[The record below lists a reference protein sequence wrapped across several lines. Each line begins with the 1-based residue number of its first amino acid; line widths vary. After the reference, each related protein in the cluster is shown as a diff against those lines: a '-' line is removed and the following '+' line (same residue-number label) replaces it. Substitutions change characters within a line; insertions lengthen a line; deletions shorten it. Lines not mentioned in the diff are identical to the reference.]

1 MVAVWILFLHT
12 HKVTWLLD
20 PGGGPAIAEEND
32 MNPTTTHRSV
42 AFKLSLAALLSLL
55 LVLLITMGI
64 VSALLWQDFG
74 RLSRNDAQ
82 QHAAQLRTLV
92 QTFDETAQDQAK
104 RDFTLFKANFPGEF
118 SLSEVPGADGKSE
131 ATLAFQG
138 VGLNGDF
145 EVVDRFSKDS
155 MGAVAT
161 IFARSG
167 DDFMRV
173 TTSLKKQDGERAYKT
188 LLDRKHPAYGL
199 MNEGKTYIGRASLF
213 GREYMTVYE
222 PIRDGNRTIGIL
234 FIGSDIGPILGKLS
248 TVMAGQKLFTTGAV
262 YAVNTSAGAARGRV
276 LGLSGANATLQIDEK
291 ADDAKAWLASLDGV
305 EQTGEFETTWSPRRT
320 GAGDDALRYAAVER
334 YKPWGWAIVA
344 EAPLSEMM
352 GEARGVLTWLWLGV
366 LVALVLLTVVL
377 VAATRRLVGAPVQ
390 QLSTALGYLAQGDL
404 THAVTLKS
412 RDEIGSLAQAMEG
425 FRMRLV
431 ESLSTVRTSA
441 DSVSSASTEIAQG
454 NQDLSGRTESQAS
467 SLEETAASMEQLGAT
482 IRHNADSASQ
492 ANQLAVG
499 ASRVAA
505 QGGEVVSKVVS
516 TMQDINSSSQ
526 KIADII
532 GVIDGIAFQTNIL
545 ALNAAV
551 EAARAGEQGRGFAV
565 VAAEV
570 RNLAQRTAAEA
581 KAIKELIGVSSAMV
595 QQGSVLADQAGSTM
609 QEVVSSIQ
617 RVADMVSEISAASNE
632 QTAGVGQVGEAV
644 TQLDQTTQQNA
655 ALVEEMAA
663 AASSLRVQAQQMV
676 SAVAQFNLGHASDQ
690 GAAPS
695 PSHAVAPRKLG
706 QARHGA

>member
-1 MVAVWILFLHT
+1 MIPSSSRH
-12 HKVTWLLD
+12 
-20 PGGGPAIAEEND
+20 
-32 MNPTTTHRSV
+32 SV
-42 AFKLSLAALLSLL
+42 AFKLSLTALLSLL
-55 LVLLITMGI
+55 AVLLATMGI
-64 VSALLWQDFG
+64 VSTLLWKDFG
-74 RLSRNDAQ
+74 RLARGDAMQ
-82 QHAAQLRTLV
+82 YAAQVRTLV
-92 QTFDETAQDQAK
+92 QTFDETAQEQAK
-104 RDFTLFKANFPGEF
+104 RDFTLFKANFPGQFTVAE
-118 SLSEVPGADGKSE
+118 SPGADGKPE
-131 ATLAFQG
+131 AVLSFQG
-138 VGLNGDF
+138 ASVNGDF

-161 IFARSG
+161 IFARTG
-167 DDFMRV
+167 EDFIRV

-188 LLDRKHPAYGL
+188 LLDRKHPAYAL

-222 PIRDGNRTIGIL
+222 PIRDGTRTIGIL
-234 FIGSDIGPILGKLS
+234 FIGSDMGAILGKLD
-248 TVMAGQKLFTTGAV
+248 TVMAGQKLFTSGAV
-262 YAVNTSAGAARGRV
+262 YAVNLSSGPARGSV
-276 LGLSGANATLQIDEK
+276 FGLPGAGKSLRL
-291 ADDAKAWLASLDGV
+291 DDKDDNAKAWLASLAAVQSSGDLESG
-305 EQTGEFETTWSPRRT
+305 WSPRRSGESDT
-320 GAGDDALRYAAVER
+320 ATRYVAVER
-334 YKPWGWAIVA
+334 YKPWSWAIVA
-344 EAPLSEMM
+344 EAPLTEMM
-352 GEARGVLTWLWLGV
+352 SEARGVLTWLWLGV
-366 LVALVLLTVVL
+366 AVALALLTVVL
-377 VAATRRLVGAPVQ
+377 LVATRRLVGAPVQ

-404 THAVTLKS
+404 THAVSVRS

-425 FRMRLV
+425 FRVRLV
-431 ESLSTVRTSA
+431 ESLGTVRTSA
-441 DSVSSASTEIAQG
+441 DSVSAASTEIAQG

-467 SLEETAASMEQLGAT
+467 ALEQTAASMEQLGTT

-499 ASRVAA
+499 ASRIAQ
-505 QGGEVVSKVVS
+505 QGGEVVSKVVR
-516 TMQDINSSSQ
+516 TMQDINNSSQ
-526 KIADII
+526 RIADII

-581 KAIKELIGVSSAMV
+581 KAIKELIGASSAMV
-595 QQGSVLADQAGSTM
+595 QQGSVLADQAGTTM

-663 AASSLRVQAQQMV
+663 AASSLRTQAQQMV
-676 SAVAQFNLGHASDQ
+676 EAIARFNLGQDATTARMHVPASDR
-690 GAAPS
+690 
-695 PSHAVAPRKLG
+695 AVPKLG
-706 QARHGA
+706 G

>member
-1 MVAVWILFLHT
+1 MS
-12 HKVTWLLD
+12 
-20 PGGGPAIAEEND
+20 
-32 MNPTTTHRSV
+32 PTTTHRSV

-55 LVLLITMGI
+55 LVLLLTMGI
-64 VSALLWQDFG
+64 VSALLWQNFG
-74 RLSRNDAQ
+74 RLSRGDAQ
-82 QHAAQLRTLV
+82 QYAAQLRTLV
-92 QTFDETAQDQAK
+92 QTFDETAQEQAK
-104 RDFTLFKANFPGEF
+104 RDFTLFKANFPGNF
-118 SLSEVPGADGKSE
+118 SLNEAPGADGKPE

-138 VGLNGDF
+138 VPINGDF

-161 IFARSG
+161 IFARTG
-167 DDFMRV
+167 DDFIRV
-173 TTSLKKQDGERAYKT
+173 TTSLKKQDGDRAYKT
-188 LLDRKHPAYGL
+188 LLDRKHPAYEL
-199 MNEGKTYIGRASLF
+199 MNEGKTFIGRANLF

-222 PIRDGNRTIGIL
+222 PIREGNRTIGIL
-234 FIGSDIGPILGKLS
+234 FIGSDIGPILGKLN
-248 TVMAGQKLFTTGAV
+248 TVMAGQKLFATGAV
-262 YAVNTSAGAARGRV
+262 YAVNISAGPARGNV
-276 LGLSGANATLQIDEK
+276 FGLTGANAALKVDEK
-291 ADDAKAWLASLDGV
+291 VDEAKAWLASLSGI
-305 EQTGEFETTWSPRRT
+305 EQTGDFESSWSPRRS
-320 GAGDDALRYAAVER
+320 GDGDTAARYVAVER
-334 YKPWGWAIVA
+334 YKPWNWAIVA
-344 EAPLSEMM
+344 EAPESEMM
-352 GEARGVLTWLWLGV
+352 GEARSVLTWLWLGV
-366 LVALVLLTVVL
+366 LVALALLTVVL
-377 VAATRRLVGAPVQ
+377 VVATRRLVGAPVQ

-425 FRMRLV
+425 FRVRLV

-441 DSVSSASTEIAQG
+441 ESVSSASTEIAQG

-516 TMQDINSSSQ
+516 TMQDINTSSQ

-581 KAIKELIGVSSAMV
+581 KAIKELIGASSAMV
-595 QQGSVLADQAGSTM
+595 QQGSVLADQAGTTM

-617 RVADMVSEISAASNE
+617 RVADMVSEISAASSE

-663 AASSLRVQAQQMV
+663 AASSLQTQAHQMV
-676 SAVAQFNLGHASDQ
+676 SAIAQFNLGGTSASPGLPT
-690 GAAPS
+690 GARGGSRNPAIS
-695 PSHAVAPRKLG
+695 G
-706 QARHGA
+706 

>member
-1 MVAVWILFLHT
+1 MS
-12 HKVTWLLD
+12 
-20 PGGGPAIAEEND
+20 
-32 MNPTTTHRSV
+32 PTTTHRSV

-64 VSALLWQDFG
+64 VSALLWQNFG
-74 RLSRNDAQ
+74 RLSRGDAQ
-82 QHAAQLRTLV
+82 QYAAQLRTLV
-92 QTFDETAQDQAK
+92 QTFDETAQEQAK
-104 RDFTLFKANFPGEF
+104 RDFTLFKANFPGNF
-118 SLSEVPGADGKSE
+118 SLSDAPGADGKPE

-138 VGLNGDF
+138 VPINGDF

-161 IFARSG
+161 IFARTG
-167 DDFMRV
+167 DDFIRV
-173 TTSLKKQDGERAYKT
+173 TTSLKKQDGDRAYKT
-188 LLDRKHPAYGL
+188 LLDRKHPAYEL
-199 MNEGKTYIGRASLF
+199 MNEGKTFIGRANLF

-222 PIRDGNRTIGIL
+222 PIREGNRTIGIL
-234 FIGSDIGPILGKLS
+234 FIGSDIGPILGKLN
-248 TVMAGQKLFTTGAV
+248 TVMAGQKLFATGAV
-262 YAVNTSAGAARGRV
+262 YAVNISAGPARGNV
-276 LGLSGANATLQIDEK
+276 FGLTGANAALKVDEK
-291 ADDAKAWLASLDGV
+291 VDEAKAWLASLSGI
-305 EQTGEFETTWSPRRT
+305 EQTGDFESSWSPRRS
-320 GAGDDALRYAAVER
+320 GDGDTAARYVAVER
-334 YKPWGWAIVA
+334 YKPWNWAIVA
-344 EAPLSEMM
+344 EAPESEMM
-352 GEARGVLTWLWLGV
+352 GEARSVLTWLWLGV
-366 LVALVLLTVVL
+366 LVALALLTVVL
-377 VAATRRLVGAPVQ
+377 VVATRRLVGAPVQ

-425 FRMRLV
+425 FRVRLA

-441 DSVSSASTEIAQG
+441 ESVSSASTEIAQG

-516 TMQDINSSSQ
+516 TMQDINTSSQ

-581 KAIKELIGVSSAMV
+581 KAIKELIGASSAMV
-595 QQGSVLADQAGSTM
+595 QQGSVLADQAGTTM

-617 RVADMVSEISAASNE
+617 RVADMVSEISAASSE

-663 AASSLRVQAQQMV
+663 AASSLQTQAHQMV
-676 SAVAQFNLGHASDQ
+676 SAIAQFNLGHTADN
-690 GAAPS
+690 
-695 PSHAVAPRKLG
+695 SHAARPLPETAYRKPDGVALS
-706 QARHGA
+706 A

>member
-1 MVAVWILFLHT
+1 MKNT
-12 HKVTWLLD
+12 SS
-20 PGGGPAIAEEND
+20 
-32 MNPTTTHRSV
+32 HRSV

-55 LVLLITMGI
+55 LVLLVTMGI
-64 VSALLWQDFG
+64 VSTLLWKNFG
-74 RLSRNDAQ
+74 HLARADAQ
-82 QHAAQLRTLV
+82 QHAAQLRTLA
-92 QTFDETAQDQAK
+92 QTFDETAQEQAK
-104 RDFTLFKANFPGEF
+104 RDFTLFKANFPGSF
-118 SLSEVPGADGKSE
+118 SLSEAAGADGKTE
-131 ATLAFQG
+131 AVLAFQG
-138 VGLNGDF
+138 APVNGDF
-145 EVVDRFSKDS
+145 EVVDRFSRDS

-161 IFARSG
+161 IFARTG
-167 DDFMRV
+167 DDFVRV

-188 LLDRKHPAYGL
+188 LLDRKHPAYAL
-199 MNEGKTYIGRASLF
+199 MNEGRTFVGRANLF

-222 PIRDGNRTIGIL
+222 PIREGNRTIGIL
-234 FIGSDIGPILGKLS
+234 FIGSDISPILGKLGS
-248 TVMAGQKLFTTGAV
+248 IMGGQQLFSSGAV
-262 YAVNTSAGAARGRV
+262 YAVNISSGPARGSV
-276 LGLSGANATLQIDEK
+276 FGLPGAQATLKLDEK
-291 ADDAKAWLASLDGV
+291 TQEAKAWMESVAGITQS
-305 EQTGEFETTWSPRRT
+305 GEFESRWSPRQGAT
-320 GAGDDALRYAAVER
+320 GDKGAQAAQGMQYVAVEG
-334 YKPWGWAIVA
+334 YTPWGWAIVA

-352 GEARGVLTWLWLGV
+352 DEARSVLTWLWMGV
-366 LVALVLLTVVL
+366 VVALALLAVVL

-390 QLSTALGYLAQGDL
+390 QLSTALGYLAEGDL
-404 THAVTLKS
+404 THPLTVRS
-412 RDEIGSLAQAMEG
+412 QDEIGQLAQAMEG
-425 FRMRLV
+425 FRSRLV
-431 ESLSTVRTSA
+431 QSLTTVRTSA
-441 DSVSSASTEIAQG
+441 DSVSAASTEIAQG

-467 SLEETAASMEQLGAT
+467 ALEETAASMEQLGST

-499 ASRVAA
+499 ASRVAE

-516 TMQDINSSSQ
+516 TMQDIHTSSQ

-581 KAIKELIGVSSAMV
+581 KAIKELISASSAMV
-595 QQGSVLADQAGSTM
+595 QQGSLLADQAGTTM
-609 QEVVSSIQ
+609 QEVVGSIR
-617 RVADMVSEISAASNE
+617 RVADMVSEISAASNQ

-676 SAVAQFNLGHASDQ
+676 QAIAQFNLGHGASNT
-690 GAAPS
+690 APAYRS
-695 PSHAVAPRKLG
+695 LPASNALHPSHPG
-706 QARHGA
+706 PND

>member
-1 MVAVWILFLHT
+1 MS
-12 HKVTWLLD
+12 
-20 PGGGPAIAEEND
+20 
-32 MNPTTTHRSV
+32 PTTTHRSV

-64 VSALLWQDFG
+64 VSALLWQNFG
-74 RLSRNDAQ
+74 RLSRGDAQ
-82 QHAAQLRTLV
+82 QYAAQLRTLV
-92 QTFDETAQDQAK
+92 QTFDETAQEQAK
-104 RDFTLFKANFPGEF
+104 RDFTLFKANFPGNF
-118 SLSEVPGADGKSE
+118 SLSEAPGADGKPE

-138 VGLNGDF
+138 VPINGDF

-161 IFARSG
+161 IFARTG
-167 DDFMRV
+167 DDFIRV
-173 TTSLKKQDGERAYKT
+173 TTSLKKQDGDRAYKT
-188 LLDRKHPAYGL
+188 LLDRKHPAYEL
-199 MNEGKTYIGRASLF
+199 MNEGKTFIGRANLF

-222 PIRDGNRTIGIL
+222 PIREGNRTIGIL
-234 FIGSDIGPILGKLS
+234 FIGSDIGPILGKLN
-248 TVMAGQKLFTTGAV
+248 TVMAGQKLFATGAV
-262 YAVNTSAGAARGRV
+262 YAVNISAGPARGNV
-276 LGLSGANATLQIDEK
+276 FGLTGANAALKVDEK
-291 ADDAKAWLASLDGV
+291 VDEAKAWLASVSGI
-305 EQTGEFETTWSPRRT
+305 EQTGDFESSWSPRRS
-320 GAGDDALRYAAVER
+320 GDGDTAARYVAVER
-334 YKPWGWAIVA
+334 YKPWNWAIVA
-344 EAPLSEMM
+344 EAPESEMM
-352 GEARGVLTWLWLGV
+352 GEARSVLTWLWLGV
-366 LVALVLLTVVL
+366 LVALALLTVVL
-377 VAATRRLVGAPVQ
+377 VVATRRLVGAPVQ

-425 FRMRLV
+425 FRVRLV

-441 DSVSSASTEIAQG
+441 ESVSSASTEIAQG

-516 TMQDINSSSQ
+516 TMQDINTSSQ

-581 KAIKELIGVSSAMV
+581 KAIKELIGASSAMV
-595 QQGSVLADQAGSTM
+595 QQGTVLADQAGSTM

-617 RVADMVSEISAASNE
+617 RVADMVSEISAASSE

-663 AASSLRVQAQQMV
+663 AASSLQTQAHQMV
-676 SAVAQFNLGHASDQ
+676 SAIAQFNLGH
-690 GAAPS
+690 GADNA
-695 PSHAVAPRKLG
+695 HATRPMSATPQRKPG
-706 QARHGA
+706 QARLSA

>member
-1 MVAVWILFLHT
+1 MS
-12 HKVTWLLD
+12 
-20 PGGGPAIAEEND
+20 
-32 MNPTTTHRSV
+32 PTTTHRSV

-64 VSALLWQDFG
+64 VSALLWQNFG
-74 RLSRNDAQ
+74 RLSRGDAQ
-82 QHAAQLRTLV
+82 QYAAQLRTLV
-92 QTFDETAQDQAK
+92 QTFDETAQEQAK
-104 RDFTLFKANFPGEF
+104 RDFTLFKANFPGNF
-118 SLSEVPGADGKSE
+118 SLSEAPGADGKPE

-138 VGLNGDF
+138 VPINGDF

-161 IFARSG
+161 IFARTG
-167 DDFMRV
+167 DDFIRV
-173 TTSLKKQDGERAYKT
+173 TTSLKKQDGDRAYKT
-188 LLDRKHPAYGL
+188 LLDRKHPAYEL
-199 MNEGKTYIGRASLF
+199 MNEGKTFIGRANLF

-222 PIRDGNRTIGIL
+222 PIREGNRTIGIL
-234 FIGSDIGPILGKLS
+234 FIGSDIGPILGKLN
-248 TVMAGQKLFTTGAV
+248 TVMAGQKLFATGAV
-262 YAVNTSAGAARGRV
+262 YAVNISAGPARGNIF
-276 LGLSGANATLQIDEK
+276 GLTGANAALKVDEK
-291 ADDAKAWLASLDGV
+291 VDEAKAWLASLSGI
-305 EQTGEFETTWSPRRT
+305 EQTGDFESSWSPRRS
-320 GAGDDALRYAAVER
+320 GDGDTAARYVAVER
-334 YKPWGWAIVA
+334 YKPWNWAIVA
-344 EAPLSEMM
+344 EAPESEMM
-352 GEARGVLTWLWLGV
+352 GEARSVLTWLWLGV
-366 LVALVLLTVVL
+366 VVALALLTVVL
-377 VAATRRLVGAPVQ
+377 VVATRRLVGAPVQ

-425 FRMRLV
+425 FRVRLV

-441 DSVSSASTEIAQG
+441 ESVSSASTEIAQG

-516 TMQDINSSSQ
+516 TMQDINTSSQ

-581 KAIKELIGVSSAMV
+581 KAIKELIGASSAMV
-595 QQGSVLADQAGSTM
+595 QQGSVLADQAGTTM

-617 RVADMVSEISAASNE
+617 RVADMVSEISAASSE

-663 AASSLRVQAQQMV
+663 AASSLQTQAHQMV
-676 SAVAQFNLGHASDQ
+676 SAIAQFNLGGTSASP
-690 GAAPS
+690 GFPT
-695 PSHAVAPRKLG
+695 R
-706 QARHGA
+706 ARGGSRNPAISG

>member
-1 MVAVWILFLHT
+1 
-12 HKVTWLLD
+12 
-20 PGGGPAIAEEND
+20 

-64 VSALLWQDFG
+64 VSALLWQNFG
-74 RLSRNDAQ
+74 RLSRGDAQ
-82 QHAAQLRTLV
+82 QYAAQLRTLV
-92 QTFDETAQDQAK
+92 QTFDETAQEQAK
-104 RDFTLFKANFPGEF
+104 RDFTLFKANFPGNF
-118 SLSEVPGADGKSE
+118 SLSEAPGADGKPE

-138 VGLNGDF
+138 VPINGDF

-161 IFARSG
+161 IFARTG
-167 DDFMRV
+167 DDFIRV
-173 TTSLKKQDGERAYKT
+173 TTSLKKQDGDRAYKT
-188 LLDRKHPAYGL
+188 LLDRKHPAYEL
-199 MNEGKTYIGRASLF
+199 MNEGKTFIGRANLF

-222 PIRDGNRTIGIL
+222 PIREGNRTIGIL
-234 FIGSDIGPILGKLS
+234 FIGSDIGPILGKLN
-248 TVMAGQKLFTTGAV
+248 TVMAGQKLFATGAV
-262 YAVNTSAGAARGRV
+262 YAVNISAGPARGNV
-276 LGLSGANATLQIDEK
+276 FGLTGANAALKVDEK
-291 ADDAKAWLASLDGV
+291 VDEAKAWLASLSGI
-305 EQTGEFETTWSPRRT
+305 EQTGDFESSWSPRRS
-320 GAGDDALRYAAVER
+320 GDGDNATRYVAVER
-334 YKPWGWAIVA
+334 YKPWSWAIVA
-344 EAPLSEMM
+344 EAPESEMM
-352 GEARGVLTWLWLGV
+352 GEARSVLTWLWLGV
-366 LVALVLLTVVL
+366 VVALALLTVVL
-377 VAATRRLVGAPVQ
+377 VVATRRLVGAPVQ
-390 QLSTALGYLAQGDL
+390 QLSTALSYLAQGDL

-425 FRMRLV
+425 FRVRLV

-441 DSVSSASTEIAQG
+441 ESVSSASTEIAQG

-516 TMQDINSSSQ
+516 TMQDINTSSQ

-581 KAIKELIGVSSAMV
+581 KAIKELIGASSAMV
-595 QQGSVLADQAGSTM
+595 QQGTVLADQAGTTM

-617 RVADMVSEISAASNE
+617 RVADMVSEISAASSE

-663 AASSLRVQAQQMV
+663 AASSLQTQAHQMV
-676 SAVAQFNLGHASDQ
+676 SAIAQFNLGGASANP
-690 GAAPS
+690 GLPN
-695 PSHAVAPRKLG
+695 R
-706 QARHGA
+706 ARGGSRNPAISG

>member
-1 MVAVWILFLHT
+1 MISSNTRH
-12 HKVTWLLD
+12 
-20 PGGGPAIAEEND
+20 
-32 MNPTTTHRSV
+32 SV
-42 AFKLSLAALLSLL
+42 AFKLSATALFSLL
-55 LVLLITMGI
+55 VVLLATMGI
-64 VSALLWQDFG
+64 VSGLLWKDFG
-74 RLSRNDAQ
+74 RLSRDDATQ
-82 QHAAQLRTLV
+82 YAAQVRTLV
-92 QTFDETAQDQAK
+92 QTFDETAQEQAK
-104 RDFTLFKANFPGEF
+104 RDFSLFKANFPGQF
-118 SLSEVPGADGKSE
+118 SVAEAPGADGKPE
-131 ATLAFQG
+131 AVLSFQG
-138 VGLNGDF
+138 APVNGDF

-161 IFARSG
+161 IFARTG
-167 DDFMRV
+167 DDFIRV

-188 LLDRKHPAYGL
+188 LLDRKHPAYAL

-222 PIRDGNRTIGIL
+222 PIREGNRTIGIL
-234 FIGSDIGPILGKLS
+234 FIGSDMGAILGKLD
-248 TVMAGQKLFTTGAV
+248 TVMAGQKLFATGAV
-262 YAVNTSAGAARGRV
+262 YAVNLSAGPARGSIF
-276 LGLSGANATLQIDEK
+276 GLPGAGKALKVDEK
-291 ADDAKAWLASLDGV
+291 DEQAKAWMAALAAVGQAGDLES
-305 EQTGEFETTWSPRRT
+305 EWSPRRSSE
-320 GAGDDALRYAAVER
+320 GDRATRYQAVEH
-334 YKPWGWAIVA
+334 YKPWNWAIVA
-344 EAPLSEMM
+344 EAPLTEMM
-352 GEARGVLTWLWLGV
+352 SEARNVLAWLWLGV
-366 LVALVLLTVVL
+366 VVALALLTVVL
-377 VAATRRLVGAPVQ
+377 VLATRRLVGAPVQ
-390 QLSTALGYLAQGDL
+390 QLSAALAYLAQGDL
-404 THAVTLKS
+404 THAVSVRS
-412 RDEIGSLAQAMEG
+412 RDEIGTLAQAMEG
-425 FRMRLV
+425 FRARLV
-431 ESLSTVRTSA
+431 ESLGTVRTSA
-441 DSVSSASTEIAQG
+441 DSVSAASTEIAQG

-467 SLEETAASMEQLGAT
+467 ALEQTAASMEQLGAT

-499 ASRVAA
+499 ASRVAQ

-581 KAIKELIGVSSAMV
+581 KAIKELIGASSAMV
-595 QQGSVLADQAGSTM
+595 QQGSVLADQAGTTM
-609 QEVVSSIQ
+609 QEVVRSIQ

-663 AASSLRVQAQQMV
+663 AASSLRTQAQQMV
-676 SAVAQFNLGHASDQ
+676 EAIARFNLGQDATSIR
-690 GAAPS
+690 G
-695 PSHAVAPRKLG
+695 
-706 QARHGA
+706 

>member
-1 MVAVWILFLHT
+1 MS
-12 HKVTWLLD
+12 
-20 PGGGPAIAEEND
+20 
-32 MNPTTTHRSV
+32 PTTTHRSV

-64 VSALLWQDFG
+64 VSALLWQNFG
-74 RLSRNDAQ
+74 RLSRGDAQ
-82 QHAAQLRTLV
+82 QYAAQLRTLV
-92 QTFDETAQDQAK
+92 QTFDETAQEQAK
-104 RDFTLFKANFPGEF
+104 RDFTLFKANFPGNF
-118 SLSEVPGADGKSE
+118 SLSDAPGADGKPE

-138 VGLNGDF
+138 VPINGDF

-161 IFARSG
+161 IFARTG
-167 DDFMRV
+167 DDFIRV
-173 TTSLKKQDGERAYKT
+173 TTSLKKQDGDRAYKT
-188 LLDRKHPAYGL
+188 LLDRKHPAYEL
-199 MNEGKTYIGRASLF
+199 MNEGKTFIGRANLF

-222 PIRDGNRTIGIL
+222 PIREGNRTIGIL
-234 FIGSDIGPILGKLS
+234 FIGSDIGPILGKLN
-248 TVMAGQKLFTTGAV
+248 TVMAGQKLFATGAV
-262 YAVNTSAGAARGRV
+262 YAVNISAGPARGNV
-276 LGLSGANATLQIDEK
+276 FGLTGANAALKVDEK
-291 ADDAKAWLASLDGV
+291 VDEAKAWLASLSGI
-305 EQTGEFETTWSPRRT
+305 EQTGDFESSWSPRRS
-320 GAGDDALRYAAVER
+320 GDGDTAARYVAVER
-334 YKPWGWAIVA
+334 YKPWSWAIVA
-344 EAPLSEMM
+344 EAPESEMM
-352 GEARGVLTWLWLGV
+352 GEARSVLTWLWLGV
-366 LVALVLLTVVL
+366 LVALALLTVVL
-377 VAATRRLVGAPVQ
+377 VVATRRLVGAPVQ

-425 FRMRLV
+425 FRVRLA

-441 DSVSSASTEIAQG
+441 ESVSSASTEIAQG

-516 TMQDINSSSQ
+516 TMQDINTSSQ

-581 KAIKELIGVSSAMV
+581 KAIKELIGASSAMV
-595 QQGSVLADQAGSTM
+595 QQGSVLADQAGTTM

-617 RVADMVSEISAASNE
+617 RVADMVSEISAASSE

-663 AASSLRVQAQQMV
+663 AASSLQTQAHQMV
-676 SAVAQFNLGHASDQ
+676 SAIAQFNLGGAS
-690 GAAPS
+690 AS
-695 PSHAVAPRKLG
+695 PGLPNR
-706 QARHGA
+706 ARGGSRNPAISG

>member
-1 MVAVWILFLHT
+1 MS
-12 HKVTWLLD
+12 
-20 PGGGPAIAEEND
+20 
-32 MNPTTTHRSV
+32 PTTTHRSV

-64 VSALLWQDFG
+64 VSALLWQNFG
-74 RLSRNDAQ
+74 RLSRGDAQ
-82 QHAAQLRTLV
+82 QYAAQLRTLV
-92 QTFDETAQDQAK
+92 QTFDETAQEQAK
-104 RDFTLFKANFPGEF
+104 RDFTLFKANFPGNF
-118 SLSEVPGADGKSE
+118 SLNEAPGADGKPE

-138 VGLNGDF
+138 VPINGDF

-161 IFARSG
+161 IFARTG
-167 DDFMRV
+167 DDFIRV
-173 TTSLKKQDGERAYKT
+173 TTSLKKQDGDRAYKT
-188 LLDRKHPAYGL
+188 LLDRKHPAYEL
-199 MNEGKTYIGRASLF
+199 MNEGKTFIGRANLF

-222 PIRDGNRTIGIL
+222 PIREGNRTIGIL
-234 FIGSDIGPILGKLS
+234 FIGSDIGPILGKLN
-248 TVMAGQKLFTTGAV
+248 TVMAGQKLFATGAV
-262 YAVNTSAGAARGRV
+262 YAVNISAGPARGNV
-276 LGLSGANATLQIDEK
+276 FGLTGANAALKVDEK
-291 ADDAKAWLASLDGV
+291 VDEAKAWLASLSGI
-305 EQTGEFETTWSPRRT
+305 EQTGDFESSWSPRRS
-320 GAGDDALRYAAVER
+320 GDGDTAARYVAVER
-334 YKPWGWAIVA
+334 YRPWNWAIVA
-344 EAPLSEMM
+344 EAPESEMM
-352 GEARGVLTWLWLGV
+352 GEARSVLTWLWLGV
-366 LVALVLLTVVL
+366 LVALALLTVVL
-377 VAATRRLVGAPVQ
+377 VVATRRLVGAPVQ

-425 FRMRLV
+425 FRVRLV

-441 DSVSSASTEIAQG
+441 ESVSSASTEIAQG

-516 TMQDINSSSQ
+516 TMQDINTSSQ

-581 KAIKELIGVSSAMV
+581 KAIKELIGASSAMV
-595 QQGSVLADQAGSTM
+595 QQGSVLADQAGTTM

-617 RVADMVSEISAASNE
+617 RVADMVSEISAASSE

-663 AASSLRVQAQQMV
+663 AASSLQTQAHQMV
-676 SAVAQFNLGHASDQ
+676 AAIAQFNLGGASAST
-690 GAAPS
+690 GLPT
-695 PSHAVAPRKLG
+695 R
-706 QARHGA
+706 ARGGSRNPAISG

>member
-1 MVAVWILFLHT
+1 MISSNTRH
-12 HKVTWLLD
+12 
-20 PGGGPAIAEEND
+20 
-32 MNPTTTHRSV
+32 SV
-42 AFKLSLAALLSLL
+42 AFKLAATALFSLL
-55 LVLLITMGI
+55 VVLLATMGI
-64 VSALLWQDFG
+64 VSGLLWKDFG
-74 RLSRNDAQ
+74 RLSRDDATQ
-82 QHAAQLRTLV
+82 YAAQVRTLV
-92 QTFDETAQDQAK
+92 QTFDETAQEQAK
-104 RDFTLFKANFPGEF
+104 RDFSLFKANFPGQF
-118 SLSEVPGADGKSE
+118 SVAEAPGADGKPE
-131 ATLAFQG
+131 AVLSFQG
-138 VGLNGDF
+138 AAVNGDF

-161 IFARSG
+161 IFARTG
-167 DDFMRV
+167 EDFIRV

-188 LLDRKHPAYGL
+188 LLDRKHPAYAL

-222 PIRDGNRTIGIL
+222 PIREGNRTIGIL
-234 FIGSDIGPILGKLS
+234 FIGSDMGAILGKLD
-248 TVMAGQKLFTTGAV
+248 TVMAGQKLFATGAV
-262 YAVNTSAGAARGRV
+262 YAVNLSAGPARGNIF
-276 LGLSGANATLQIDEK
+276 GLPGAGKSLKVDEK
-291 ADDAKAWLASLDGV
+291 DEQAKAWMAALAAVGQAGDLESD
-305 EQTGEFETTWSPRRT
+305 WSPRRSSE
-320 GAGDDALRYAAVER
+320 GDRATRYLAVEH
-334 YKPWGWAIVA
+334 YKPWNWAIVA
-344 EAPLSEMM
+344 EAPLTEMM
-352 GEARGVLTWLWLGV
+352 DEARNVLTWLWLGV
-366 LVALVLLTVVL
+366 VVALALLTVVL
-377 VAATRRLVGAPVQ
+377 VMATRRLVGAPVQ
-390 QLSTALGYLAQGDL
+390 QLSTALAYLAQGDL
-404 THAVTLKS
+404 THAVSVRS
-412 RDEIGSLAQAMEG
+412 RDEIGTLAQAMEG
-425 FRMRLV
+425 FRARLV
-431 ESLSTVRTSA
+431 ESLGTVRTSA
-441 DSVSSASTEIAQG
+441 DSVSAASTEIAQG

-467 SLEETAASMEQLGAT
+467 ALEQTAASMEQLGAT

-499 ASRVAA
+499 ASRVAQ

-516 TMQDINSSSQ
+516 TMQNINSSSQ

-581 KAIKELIGVSSAMV
+581 KAIKELIGASSAMV
-595 QQGSVLADQAGSTM
+595 QQGSVLADQAGTTM

-663 AASSLRVQAQQMV
+663 AASSLRTQAQQMV
-676 SAVAQFNLGHASDQ
+676 EAIARFNLGS
-690 GAAPS
+690 GE
-695 PSHAVAPRKLG
+695 G
-706 QARHGA
+706 RH

>member
-1 MVAVWILFLHT
+1 MKTTV
-12 HKVTWLLD
+12 
-20 PGGGPAIAEEND
+20 
-32 MNPTTTHRSV
+32 NPTTPHRSV
-42 AFKLSLAALLSLL
+42 AFKLSLTALLSLL
-55 LVLLITMGI
+55 LVLIITMGI
-64 VSALLWQDFG
+64 VSALLWQNFG
-74 RLSRNDAQ
+74 HLARGDAQ
-82 QHAAQLRTLV
+82 QYAAQLRTLV
-92 QTFDETAQDQAK
+92 QMFDETAQEQAK
-104 RDFTLFKANFPGEF
+104 RDFTLFKANFPGNF
-118 SLSEVPGADGKSE
+118 SLSEVPGADGKPE

-138 VGLNGDF
+138 ASVNGNF

-167 DDFMRV
+167 DDFIRV
-173 TTSLKKQDGERAYKT
+173 TTSLKKQDGDRAYKT
-188 LLDRKHPAYGL
+188 LLDRKHPAYEL
-199 MNEGKTYIGRASLF
+199 MNEGKTFIGRANLF

-222 PIRDGNRTIGIL
+222 PIREGNRTIGIL
-234 FIGSDIGPILGKLS
+234 FIGSDIAPILGKLN
-248 TVMAGQKLFTTGAV
+248 TVMAGQKLFATGAV
-262 YAVNTSAGAARGRV
+262 YAVNISSGPARGSV
-276 LGLSGANATLQIDEK
+276 FGLPGANAALKIDEK
-291 ADDAKAWLASLDGV
+291 VDDAKAWLASLTGV
-305 EQTGEFETTWSPRRT
+305 EQSGDFESAWSPRRS
-320 GAGDDALRYAAVER
+320 GDGDNATRFVAVQR
-334 YKPWGWAIVA
+334 YKPWSWAIVA
-344 EAPLSEMM
+344 EAPQSEMM
-352 GEARGVLTWLWLGV
+352 GEARSVLTWLWLGV
-366 LVALVLLTVVL
+366 LVALVLLAVVL
-377 VAATRRLVGAPVQ
+377 VVATRRLVGAPVQ

-404 THAVTLKS
+404 THAVSLKS

-425 FRMRLV
+425 FRVRLV
-431 ESLSTVRTSA
+431 DSLSTVRTSA
-441 DSVSSASTEIAQG
+441 ESVSAASTEIAQG

-505 QGGEVVSKVVS
+505 QGGDVVSKVVS
-516 TMQDINSSSQ
+516 TMQNINTSSQ

-581 KAIKELIGVSSAMV
+581 KAIKELIGASNAMV
-595 QQGSVLADQAGSTM
+595 QQGSVLADQAGTTM

-617 RVADMVSEISAASNE
+617 RVADMVSEISAASSE

-663 AASSLRVQAQQMV
+663 AASSLQTQAHQMV
-676 SAVAQFNLGHASDQ
+676 SAIAQFNLGGAGANTGLPALAGGASRNRAIS
-690 GAAPS
+690 G
-695 PSHAVAPRKLG
+695 
-706 QARHGA
+706 

>member
-1 MVAVWILFLHT
+1 MS
-12 HKVTWLLD
+12 
-20 PGGGPAIAEEND
+20 
-32 MNPTTTHRSV
+32 PTTTHRSV

-64 VSALLWQDFG
+64 VSALLWQNFG
-74 RLSRNDAQ
+74 RLSRGDAQ
-82 QHAAQLRTLV
+82 QYAAQLRTLV
-92 QTFDETAQDQAK
+92 QTFDETAQEQAK
-104 RDFTLFKANFPGEF
+104 RDFTLFKANFPGNF
-118 SLSEVPGADGKSE
+118 SLSEAPGADGKPE

-138 VGLNGDF
+138 VPINGDF

-161 IFARSG
+161 IFARTG
-167 DDFMRV
+167 DDFIRV
-173 TTSLKKQDGERAYKT
+173 TTSLKKQDGDRAYKT
-188 LLDRKHPAYGL
+188 LLDRKHPAYEL
-199 MNEGKTYIGRASLF
+199 MNEGKTFIGRANLF

-222 PIRDGNRTIGIL
+222 PIREGNRTIGIL
-234 FIGSDIGPILGKLS
+234 FIGSDIGPILGKLN
-248 TVMAGQKLFTTGAV
+248 TVMAGQKLFATGAV
-262 YAVNTSAGAARGRV
+262 YAVNISAGPARGNIF
-276 LGLSGANATLQIDEK
+276 GLTGANAALKVDEK
-291 ADDAKAWLASLDGV
+291 VDEAKAWLASLSGI
-305 EQTGEFETTWSPRRT
+305 EQTGDFESSWSPRRS
-320 GAGDDALRYAAVER
+320 GDGDTAARYVAVER
-334 YKPWGWAIVA
+334 YKPWNWAIVA
-344 EAPLSEMM
+344 EAPESEMM
-352 GEARGVLTWLWLGV
+352 GEARSVLTWLWLGV
-366 LVALVLLTVVL
+366 LVALALLTVVL
-377 VAATRRLVGAPVQ
+377 VVATRRLVGAPVQ

-425 FRMRLV
+425 FRVRLV

-441 DSVSSASTEIAQG
+441 ESVSSASTEIAQG

-516 TMQDINSSSQ
+516 TMQDINTSSQ

-581 KAIKELIGVSSAMV
+581 KAIKELIGASSAMV
-595 QQGSVLADQAGSTM
+595 QQGSVLADQAGTTM

-617 RVADMVSEISAASNE
+617 RVADMVSEISAASSE

-663 AASSLRVQAQQMV
+663 AASSLQTQAHQMV
-676 SAVAQFNLGHASDQ
+676 SASAQFNLGGTSASP
-690 GAAPS
+690 GVPN
-695 PSHAVAPRKLG
+695 R
-706 QARHGA
+706 ARGGSRNPAISG